1 MKRSHTTQPA
11 LQNTWARLPRV
22 VSTEAVPFSEQPSA
36 LRPPRAVTMAM
47 DLDDIDM
54 EGVAGGDI
62 DDRRFSIMNYDT
74 GEVEQLDLCDEE

>member
-1 MKRSHTTQPA
+1 M
-11 LQNTWARLPRV
+11 N
-22 VSTEAVPFSEQPSA
+22 QPSA

>member
-1 MKRSHTTQPA
+1 
-11 LQNTWARLPRV
+11 
-22 VSTEAVPFSEQPSA
+22 
-36 LRPPRAVTMAM
+36 M